1 MLVTA
6 VCVEHSLSILYLLSH
21 SIFIASLLGR
31 WKTIGGL
38 VRDLAIKRQGCY
50 FFNYFSWSIVAL

>member
-6 VCVEHSLSILYLLSH
+6 VCVEHSLSILNLLSH

-38 VRDLAIKRQGCY
+38 GKRPS
-50 FFNYFSWSIVAL
+50 N